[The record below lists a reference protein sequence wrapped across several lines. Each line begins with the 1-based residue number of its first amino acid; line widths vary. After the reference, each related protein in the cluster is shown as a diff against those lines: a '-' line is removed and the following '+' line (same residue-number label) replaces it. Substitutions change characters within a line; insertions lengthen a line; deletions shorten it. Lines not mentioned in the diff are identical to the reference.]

1 MMHQLNP
8 LNQAPTCFAT
18 SDHRPLRVLLVSH
31 TCYSRV
37 RGQPKA
43 EQLGRM
49 PDIDLHVLCPTW
61 WFEDDGTWQ
70 PVQLPEE
77 GVSYHFHAQR
87 LLWPGHV
94 KLHRYLSFYPG
105 LPGLLKQLQPDII
118 DIWEEP
124 WGLASYQICRLRNK
138 LCPSA
143 RIVTET
149 EQNIHKR
156 LPFPFS
162 YFRQYTLRNAEFA
175 IGRSTEALGVLR
187 REGYTGPGKSVPNAV
202 DAGLFHPMDRDACRR
217 QYQLNGFIVGYA
229 GRLVEEKGLI
239 DLVEAIALC
248 PPEVQLLLIG
258 DGPMRA
264 PLDARI
270 AQLGI
275 AHRVTSMPGVKPQE
289 LAKLFNA
296 MDIFALPSR
305 TTATWKE
312 QFGRVI
318 IEAHACRVPVIGSDS
333 GAIPEVVADA
343 GLIVPER
350 NPAALAQAIQT
361 LHGDPERRSEMGK
374 IGRQRVEDFYTWE
387 RIAQNMADIYR
398 SIVNAPVVNAPVQNA
413 LN

>member
-1 MMHQLNP
+1 MVTYQSN
-8 LNQAPTCFAT
+8 APTQPPPRFAA
-18 SDHRPLRVLLVSH
+18 DNHRPLRVLLVSH

-49 PDIDLHVLCPTW
+49 HNIDLHVLCPTW

-70 PVQLPEE
+70 PVQTPEE
-77 GVSYHFHAQR
+77 GAPYRFHAQR
-87 LLWPGHV
+87 LLWPWHV
-94 KLHRYLSFYPG
+94 KLHRYLSFYPA
-105 LPGLLKQLQPDII
+105 LPKLLKELQPDII
-118 DIWEEP
+118 DMWEEP

-143 RIVTET
+143 RIITET

-162 YFRQYTLRNAEFA
+162 YFRQYTLGNADFA
-175 IGRSTEALGVLR
+175 IGRSAEALGVLGKD
-187 REGYTGPGKSVPNAV
+187 GYTGPGKTVPNAV
-202 DAGLFHPMDRDACRR
+202 DAELFHPMDRDACRR
-217 QYQLNGFIVGYA
+217 QYQLDGFIVGYA

-239 DLVEAIALC
+239 DLIEAIVLC
-248 PPEVQLLLIG
+248 PPEVRLLLIG

-264 PLDARI
+264 ALDARI
-270 AQLGI
+270 AALGI
-275 AHRVTSMPGVKPQE
+275 ADRVTNMRSVKPQE

-296 MDIFALPSR
+296 MDVFALPSR
-305 TTATWKE
+305 TTASWKE

-318 IEAHACRVPVIGSDS
+318 IEAHACGAPVIGSDS
-333 GAIPEVVADA
+333 GAIPEVVSDA

-361 LHGDPERRSEMGK
+361 LYLDPARRAAMGK
-374 IGRQRVEDFYTWE
+374 IGRQRVEELYTWE

-398 SIVNAPVVNAPVQNA
+398 SVVDV